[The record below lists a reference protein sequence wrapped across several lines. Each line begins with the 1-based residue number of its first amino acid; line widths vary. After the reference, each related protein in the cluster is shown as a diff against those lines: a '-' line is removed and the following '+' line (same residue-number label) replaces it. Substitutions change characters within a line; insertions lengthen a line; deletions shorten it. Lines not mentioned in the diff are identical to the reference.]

1 VVSGRSG
8 WLEPVR
14 EVDGEEELSAFIELM
29 IVKIMKDSCVFHG
42 ECQGWP
48 WTFQFIFFFGRISVV
63 HVWQQQ
69 SVMKKSGQKL
79 FKWL

>member
-42 ECQGWP
+42 ECKGWP
-48 WTFQFIFFFGRISVV
+48 WTFSLSSF
-63 HVWQQQ
+63 
-69 SVMKKSGQKL
+69 SGEFQL
-79 FKWL
+79 SMSGNNSLL